1 MTQNPKFPS
10 PRNQKNNSRNKIH
23 AKNDFPGFFGFL
35 SAKSHARK
43 SSKIEFPGNQPE
55 NSKISQLYKIIRNGR
70 TRPVYD
76 SF

>member
-23 AKNDFPGFFGFL
+23 AKNDFPDFFGFL

-43 SSKIEFPGNQPE
+43 SSKIGFPGNQPE